1 MEFIVHD
8 TLTAMAELL
17 EQPVERRPDALRE
30 LLAPMR
36 EVIPVPGDIV
46 DIHHQGG
53 GFRVDADDPR
63 YLPAVRRMIEADVL
77 GQVRRELTRASERL
91 GGAKQAD
98 SLQVM
103 FVMGN
108 PDDEHLMT
116 TTGGYYGMGGAP
128 GWLYLLA
135 WPSPEVIGRIGH
147 LAVHEF
153 HHNVRYTNV
162 EWNPVTVTVGEH
174 VVAEGLAEAFVREL
188 SGAEAM
194 GPWSSMV
201 TGEAFERAHERI
213 MADFDLQGMQN
224 TPAYVLGD
232 SAVRNF
238 GQEPRGIPDMAGY
251 AVGLSLVDRAL
262 AVTGLSAAEATLLPA
277 AELLR
282 RGGVRP

>member
-8 TLTAMAELL
+8 TLTAMAALL
-17 EQPVERRPDALRE
+17 QEPLERRPDALRE

-36 EVIPVPGDIV
+36 QAIPMPGDIV
-46 DIHHQGG
+46 DLHHRGG

-77 GQVRRELTRASERL
+77 GQVRHELDRASRL
-91 GGAKQAD
+91 LSGAAQAET
-98 SLQVM
+98 LRVM
-103 FVMGN
+103 FVLGN
-108 PDDEHLMT
+108 PDDEQLMT
-116 TTGGYYGMGGAP
+116 TVGGYYGMGGAP

-135 WPSPEVIGRIGH
+135 WPSEEVIGRIAH

-162 EWNPVTVTVGEH
+162 EWNPATVTVGEH
-174 VVAEGLAEAFVREL
+174 VVAEGLAEAFVRES
-188 SGAEAM
+188 SGPRAM

-201 TGEAFERAHERI
+201 TGEAFERALELI
-213 MADFDLQGMQN
+213 MADFELAGMQH
-224 TPAYVLGD
+224 TSAYVLGD
-232 SAVRNF
+232 SATRNF

-251 AVGLSLVDRAL
+251 AVGLHLVDRAL
-262 AVTGLSAAEATLLPA
+262 AATGLSAAEATLVPA
-277 AELLR
+277 AELMR